1 MSLLRSEPVQPTEL
15 RLAKALIL
23 LLLVTFAAL
32 KTFEHLEGGR
42 AGQRSCVDTSCDDGY
57 GRLQKTQLL
66 MEEGADGDISGGA
79 FRSAPLA
86 LIVRRTDR
94 A

>member
-1 MSLLRSEPVQPTEL
+1 MSLLRSEPIQPTEL

-32 KTFEHLEGGR
+32 KTFEYVAGER

-57 GRLQKTQLL
+57 GRVQKAQLL
-66 MEEGADGDISGGA
+66 MEEGADRDVSGGA
-79 FRSAPLA
+79 FRSAPLG
-86 LIVRRTDR
+86 LIARRAGR